1 MRKDKQKK
9 ESSFFSLLPVA
20 QVFLVGAVAFV
31 LFLIFV
37 VIFMSA
43 ERLGVLFFP
52 ALFAYFAVL
61 ALVGAYLY
69 HRKELLQLHALLG
82 DEAFY
87 RLYPKEKKR
96 DERRAERFRK
106 KLQRDK
112 ERRMKRKDEL

>member
-9 ESSFFSLLPVA
+9 ESSFFSLLPLA
-20 QVFLVGAVAFV
+20 QVFLVGAAAFV

-69 HRKELLQLHALLG
+69 HRKELFTMNYSQELK
-82 DEAFY
+82 EAM
-87 RLYPKEKKR
+87 L
-96 DERRAERFRK
+96 
-106 KLQRDK
+106 
-112 ERRMKRKDEL
+112 RRMLPPNNESITKISNFNRV